1 MSVQEVIAGLVAA
14 RERVEQGRAKAAA
27 AAQDFAEARAL
38 VAAALQGAAAG
49 PLIGLIE
56 QLQTAASEAA
66 QRSEGARQQI
76 ESIIQQAHALG
87 NL

>member
-1 MSVQEVIAGLVAA
+1 MSVQEVVAGLAAA
-14 RERVEQGRAKAAA
+14 REKVEQGRARAAA

-49 PLIGLIE
+49 PLIGLID
-56 QLQTAASEAA
+56 QLREAASQAVQGGEPV
-66 QRSEGARQQI
+66 RQQLEGTI
-76 ESIIQQAHALG
+76 PQANALG